1 MSVGALGLGIREH
14 ESMVHENVEC
24 RKSNRR
30 SAKVAAVVLGRSQA
44 GAVWRFAGA
53 EASVVGS
60 REGSTLMIESRRHF
74 GLLVAAL
81 LALTLQPLLAG
92 DQPVFSDDF
101 EAGDSCRWGAGSA
114 ACPGFQIESPGV
126 AIGLGE
132 EITYCYY
139 FRTPNAAAMGIR
151 RWAMTLG
158 PTVHDAALF
167 ATYDFAGDPAD
178 RQPPGTMASADCGL
192 QAAGTRA
199 KWVFGAHASGEEL
212 LMPTDDGTGSPLAME
227 VLADQPM
234 FLRIHFINLTDTAT
248 VDGVTLMAE
257 ALPAATSYTPT
268 ASYMTYSTD
277 ISVGAGQTGSNT
289 HTCGVPPAVNFWWL
303 STETHKFAT
312 QTKLQDG
319 AVVLQ
324 TNTDWQAPAI
334 STYPAPGFLD
344 ITAIGGLTY
353 HCEYNNFSGHA
364 LQTGDGPENEICSA
378 IGYFF
383 PATQPYI
390 CFNNSTPI

>member
-1 MSVGALGLGIREH
+1 
-14 ESMVHENVEC
+14 MVHENVEC
-24 RKSNRR
+24 RKSSGRKARAAAGFPGQAQASVGRR
-30 SAKVAAVVLGRSQA
+30 FVDAA
-44 GAVWRFAGA
+44 
-53 EASVVGS
+53 ASVVVS
-60 REGSTLMIESRRHF
+60 RRGSTLMIEFRRHS

-81 LALTLQPLLAG
+81 LASTSPPLLAG
-92 DQPVFSDDF
+92 GEPVFSDDF
-101 EAGDSCRWGAGSA
+101 EAGDSCGWGAGSA
-114 ACPGFQIESPGV
+114 ACPGFQIDSPGV
-126 AIGLGE
+126 AIDPGE

-151 RWAMTLG
+151 RWEMTLG

-178 RQPPGTMASADCGL
+178 RQPPGTMASTDCGF

-199 KWVFGAHASGEEL
+199 KWVFGVHASGEEL

-234 FLRIHFINLTDTAT
+234 FLRIHFMNLTDTAT

-277 ISVGAGQTGSNT
+277 ISVGAGQTGSIT
-289 HTCGVPPAVNFWWL
+289 HTCGVPPAVSFWWL

-312 QTKLQDG
+312 LTSLQDG

-324 TNTDWQAPAI
+324 TNTDWQAPTI

-353 HCEYNNFSGHA
+353 HCEYNNFSGHP
-364 LQTGDGPENEICSA
+364 LQTGDGPENENCSA

-390 CFNNSTPI
+390 CFNNTTPI